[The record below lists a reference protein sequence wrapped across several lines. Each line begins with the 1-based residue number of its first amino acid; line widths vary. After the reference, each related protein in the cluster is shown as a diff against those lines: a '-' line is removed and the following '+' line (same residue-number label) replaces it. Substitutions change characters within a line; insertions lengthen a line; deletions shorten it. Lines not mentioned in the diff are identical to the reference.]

1 MLKRTCVQ
9 CGKEFEMNQSEI
21 NFYKKKKLSLPKRC
35 KECREMNKTAKKENS
50 EKEEKQQIEE
60 KQQTQEKQQIQ
71 EKQQTQEKQQ
81 IQVKQQIQEKQI
93 KEKKEPKMS
102 TAKKRLAY
110 LVAAAAIILGGGG
123 TAISTLNDAPAES
136 TKIEQEVEVNQAATE
151 KNADE
156 IIADENADVV
166 AGQDQSVETTY
177 LEIEEI
183 TAEIAEETDKQN
195 TEENSRLTEPVIVYE
210 FRNQELL
217 ENHYKKHGMEMG
229 FASSK
234 EYLEAA
240 NRVIDAPDVLHKIE
254 AEDGDDVY
262 YLEETNEFVVVSG
275 DGYIRTYFNPTDG
288 IDYYNRQ

>member
-50 EKEEKQQIEE
+50 EKEEKQQI
-60 KQQTQEKQQIQ
+60 QEKQQIEEKQQRQ
-71 EKQQTQEKQQ
+71 EKQQTQ
-81 IQVKQQIQEKQI
+81 
-93 KEKKEPKMS
+93 EKKEPKMS

-136 TKIEQEVEVNQAATE
+136 TKIEQEVEVNHAAME

-156 IIADENADVV
+156 IIADENADAV

-177 LEIEEI
+177 PEIEEI
-183 TAEIAEETDKQN
+183 TEEIVEESAEKN
-195 TEENSRLTEPVIVYE
+195 TEENSKLTESVIAYE

-262 YLEETNEFVVVSG
+262 YLEETNEFVVVSE
-275 DGYIRTYFNPTDG
+275 DGYIRTYFNPSDG